1 MRTHMSSQTASAQP
15 AHVLEVLTDPAAC
28 GRWAPI
34 AFTTERACGQ
44 RLQAGTRTR
53 LQGRIAGRNVSF
65 EVEVL
70 AADDRGLSLCASGP
84 VGLEVDY
91 RLTPAASGTLI
102 DAQITLNQAGGITGA
117 VVSRATDAVLRAGAL
132 RCALRAIAAEA
143 EQLQHDQI
151 IERKTISAPPG
162 P

>member
-15 AHVLEVLTDPAAC
+15 AHVLKVLTDPAAC

-34 AFTTERACGQ
+34 AFTTQQACGE
-44 RLQAGTRTR
+44 RLQAGTRSR

-65 EVEVL
+65 EIEVL
-70 AADDRGLSLCASGP
+70 AADDRGLSLCANGP

-91 RLTPAASGTLI
+91 RLTPAAPGTLI
-102 DAQITLNQAGGITGA
+102 DAQITLTKAGGITGA
-117 VVSRATDAVLRAGAL
+117 VVSRATDAVLSAGAV
-132 RCALRAIAAEA
+132 RWALHAIAAEA
-143 EQLQHDQI
+143 EQLHHDH
-151 IERKTISAPPG
+151 IERKTTNAPPG